1 MLKILTTPNAALN
14 APVKKVNKI
23 DGKIRRLIAEMA
35 DTLESQIDP
44 EGVGLAAPQVGICLA
59 LFITKP
65 HPKSPIGIYINP
77 KIIEVKTVKKINK
90 KKSKSSSALEG
101 CLSIPRIWAAVSRPN
116 YILMQYQT
124 LDGSI
129 RKEVF
134 RDFDAVIIQ
143 HEVDHL
149 SGKLFTKLAI
159 EQKTVLYAE
168 QEDGE
173 FKQIQI

>member
-14 APVKKVNKI
+14 APVKKENKI

-44 EGVGLAAPQVGICLA
+44 EGGGLADPQLG
-59 LFITKP
+59 
-65 HPKSPIGIYINP
+65 S
-77 KIIEVKTVKKINK
+77 
-90 KKSKSSSALEG
+90 